1 MLIPTENEKAVFR
14 LKAIVNTKIILED
27 GILWDGT
34 VLLEGDR
41 ILAAGHAR
49 EIGIPEGA
57 ERIDA
62 GGLYTAPG
70 LVDIH
75 CHGVGPYSFARDA
88 AICAAHFL
96 AHGET
101 TVLPT
106 FYQTL
111 TYDEMLEGASRVR
124 ETAKSGCGRVIGGL
138 YMEGPFMDEGIGSN
152 RSTTVHTGRIEE
164 VKFRPLVDGL
174 GDFVRVWA
182 IDPARENIGAFL
194 RYVRSGYPRAVF
206 ALGHSAATAEQCDDV
221 ARYGITLQTHH
232 TDSGRAPARCQANN
246 GSGCDDWALYH
257 PEVYT
262 ELICDRNGIHVP
274 PGRIRLL
281 MRTKGVERVILITD
295 SNHSPDPGRNA
306 IERGVW
312 YGPDLSYD
320 DEGLLSGSRMTLE
333 NACRNLMTHTGYGLC
348 HAIRCATLNPARALG
363 LDGEIGS
370 VTAGKRA
377 NLILID
383 DAVNVK
389 KVFLEGEEMPT
400 EDPVVIETAKEAK
413 A

>member
-1 MLIPTENEKAVFR
+1 M
-14 LKAIVNTKIILED
+14 KAIVNTKIILED

-34 VLLEGDR
+34 VLTEGNR
-41 ILAAGHAR
+41 ICAAGPAR
-49 EIGIPEGA
+49 EIIIPDGA

-62 GGLYTAPG
+62 CGLYTAPG
-70 LVDIH
+70 LVDIR
-75 CHGVGPYSFARDA
+75 CHGVGPYSFHLDA
-88 AICAAHFL
+88 MICAAHFL

-111 TYDEMLEGASRVR
+111 TYDEMLAGAARIR
-124 ETAKSGCGRVIGGL
+124 EASKSGCGRIIGGL

-152 RSTTVHTGRIEE
+152 QSTTVHTGRIDPE
-164 VKFRPLVDGL
+164 KFRPLVDGL
-174 GDFVRVWA
+174 GDLVRVWA
-182 IDPARENIGAFL
+182 IDPARENIEVFL
-194 RYVRSGYPRAVF
+194 EDTRRRYPEVIF
-206 ALGHSAATAEQCDDV
+206 ALGHSGATAEQCDAV

-232 TDSGRAPARCQANN
+232 TDSGQAPARCQANN

-306 IERGVW
+306 IERGIW

-320 DEGLLSGSRMTLE
+320 DEGLLSGSRMTLD

-348 HAIRCATLNPARALG
+348 HAIRCATLNPAKALG
-363 LDGEIGS
+363 MDGDIGS
-370 VTAGKRA
+370 VTTGKLA

-383 DAVNVK
+383 DSVNVK
-389 KVFLEGEEMPT
+389 KVFLEGEEMPV
-400 EDPVVIETAKEAK
+400 EDPVLIEPAKEATE
-413 A
+413 